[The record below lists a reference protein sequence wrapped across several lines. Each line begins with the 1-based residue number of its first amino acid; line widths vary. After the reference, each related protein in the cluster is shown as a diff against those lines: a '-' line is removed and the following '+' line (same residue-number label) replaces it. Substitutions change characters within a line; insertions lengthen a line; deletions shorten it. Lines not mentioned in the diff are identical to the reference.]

1 MKSDWTSDASSLD
14 LSGERPEFDRVLAFA
29 VGLGLKHL
37 SPVATAK
44 IDRSNLGYK
53 RPVRPTLLFIIAAPV
68 RALFQL
74 CKKLQLDIMLIVKLT
89 FTFMHS
95 KDFIEEMKQK
105 LLGAKD
111 KLGADLS
118 KLAAHTEMG
127 SDMGENAEE
136 IEVDEVNQDLIATMK
151 SDLEKIDNALAK
163 IDSGNYGVDDEG
175 KEISEDRLRAIPWA
189 DKAI

>member
-1 MKSDWTSDASSLD
+1 M
-14 LSGERPEFDRVLAFA
+14 
-29 VGLGLKHL
+29 
-37 SPVATAK
+37 
-44 IDRSNLGYK
+44 
-53 RPVRPTLLFIIAAPV
+53 
-68 RALFQL
+68 